1 MIERSSAN
9 AAFGSPRTTLH
20 LPPPPPPP
28 QLSPLLLLDDEPPQS
43 PPPQPDEPPDDDD
56 DELSLQ
62 LPQPDEPPED
72 DDDELSLQLLHPED
86 PPDDDELLLLLQP
99 LLQPPP
105 PLLLLDDESPPHPPP
120 PPPPPPPSLDESHES
135 QLPPQPFW
143 LFELAHVLS
152 HDSELPQLGPEQLQF
167 GEAWQFALLSLQPS
181 PQLMF
186 VERGGSPLLVPASG
200 PGPG

>member
-1 MIERSSAN
+1 MIESSSAN

-20 LPPPPPPP
+20 LPPPLPP
-28 QLSPLLLLDDEPPQS
+28 QLLLLLLDDEPPQS
-43 PPPQPDEPPDDDD
+43 PPPHPDEPPDD

-62 LPQPDEPPED
+62 LPHDEPPDE
-72 DDDELSLQLLHPED
+72 DDDELLPQLPHPDE
-86 PPDDDELLLLLQP
+86 PPDDDELLL
-99 LLQPPP
+99 QPPP
-105 PLLLLDDESPPHPPP
+105 PPPPDDESPPQPPP
-120 PPPPPPPSLDESHES
+120 PPPPPLDDESHAS

-167 GEAWQFALLSLQPS
+167 GEAWQLALLSLQPS
-181 PQLMF
+181 PQLTL
-186 VERGGSPLLVPASG
+186 VDRGGSPLVPPST